1 MADNGAFNEQ
11 FLDLFIF
18 ETGKYLDEVDGIL
31 LSNERKKSFTEE
43 NINDLFRVT
52 HTIKSTAA
60 MMGYDILSSFS
71 HKLED
76 LFSAI
81 RAMGSRAGGLDEK
94 LFDLLFNSLE
104 AMRQELKRSPGVEDG
119 SESFE
124 GLTLEIARIT
134 DAMSA
139 ETKKPQNADG
149 GAALASLRVT
159 LEPGCAM
166 AGIRA
171 FIICTQ
177 LRQICPELT
186 SDPEDMENR
195 PETADEILKNG
206 FTVTFP
212 AEHLEKMMRKASS
225 ELYVQRVENV
235 ERAENAC
242 ADTDAALAREPAPS
256 DGKSEAQRAPE
267 EEKPAPPASQPAPSQ
282 PASPPP
288 AQEEPS
294 SSSSDVSQPEASSD
308 KMINVYLSKLDK
320 LQDITGELVIAESI
334 AESAVLSCEGLSENA
349 AAAITRLKKLT
360 DVMRSVIMSLRM
372 TQLSDLFR
380 KMHRVTRDTAR
391 KLGKEVEF
399 EADGTDNAAD
409 KRIIDELSDVLS
421 HVVRN
426 AITHGIE
433 SAEERAAMGKP
444 AVGHIKMTARNTGN
458 GIIIT
463 IADDGRGISL
473 PLVIEAARRKGLPLK
488 ETANYTSGEILQL
501 LMTSGLSTNQSVD
514 QYSGRGVGLDAVRVA
529 VKKLRGTITL
539 ETEEGRGTCFTISI
553 PQTLAIMDCIKLEAA
568 GSLYMLPVSD
578 IYKIVVPENKNL
590 LTLPDGTQRLLFKGF
605 TIPLLRLDLLFGLPR
620 GEQDFERGI
629 IIVIE
634 GEENACAVY
643 ADRLTGQ
650 QRAVIKP
657 MPRFLRYFNTE
668 QTGISGCT
676 ILGDGSISL
685 IIDAEAMLARA
696 EEMML

>member
-1 MADNGAFNEQ
+1 MSGTSAFNEQ

-18 ETGKYLDEVDGIL
+18 ETGQYLDEIDGIL

-43 NINDLFRVT
+43 EINDLFRVT

-81 RAMGSRAGGLDEK
+81 RGMGNRAGILDEK

-104 AMRQELKRSPGVEDG
+104 AMRQELNRPPGVEDG

-134 DAMSA
+134 DVMSA
-139 ETKKPQNADG
+139 ETEKLQNPDG
-149 GAALASLRVT
+149 GASLASLRIT

-186 SDPEDMENR
+186 SDPEDMESR

-206 FTVTFP
+206 FTVTCP
-212 AEHLEKMMRKASS
+212 AAHLEEIMRKASS
-225 ELYVQRVENV
+225 ELYVQRVESV
-235 ERAENAC
+235 EKVGVDGEKE
-242 ADTDAALAREPAPS
+242 ALAQEQSSPHEKIIA
-256 DGKSEAQRAPE
+256 EQVHE
-267 EEKPAPPASQPAPSQ
+267 EEKPTSRATQTAHSRPAPEE
-282 PASPPP
+282 SPSFSSAA
-288 AQEEPS
+288 AQS
-294 SSSSDVSQPEASSD
+294 EASSG
-308 KMINVYLSKLDK
+308 KMINVCLSKLDK

-349 AAAITRLKKLT
+349 AAAIIRLKKLT

-391 KLGKEVEF
+391 KLEKEVEF
-399 EADGTDNAAD
+399 EAEGTDNAAD
-409 KRIIDELSDVLS
+409 RRIIDELSDVLS
-421 HVVRN
+421 HIVRN

-433 SAEERAAMGKP
+433 SVEERAAMGKHP
-444 AVGHIKMTARNTGN
+444 VGHIKMTARSTGN

-473 PLVIEAARRKGLPLK
+473 PLVIEAARKRGLPIK
-488 ETANYTSGEILQL
+488 ETANYTSAEILQL
-501 LMTSGLSTNQSVD
+501 LMTSGLTTNRSVD
-514 QYSGRGVGLDAVRVA
+514 QYSGRGVGLDAVKVA

-539 ETEEGRGTCFTISI
+539 DTEEGRGTCFTISI
-553 PQTLAIMDCIKLEAA
+553 PQTLAILDCIKLEAA

-620 GEQDFERGI
+620 GKQDFERGI

-634 GEENACAVY
+634 GEETACALY

-657 MPRFLRYFNTE
+657 MPRFLRYFDTE